1 MKGLSVL
8 GLLMLASVAGAA
20 TPVSASAG
28 GAYPS
33 HLMVEQG
40 VALSSRLDGIVA
52 AIHVERGQAVEKG
65 QALCTLDTRSLDLET
80 DEAEQEMKLSAAELE
95 RTRALAKEHIVAAA
109 ELDEKSARYE
119 VARARWERQKEMR
132 DRAVIRAPFSGVVTE
147 RYARIGQKVIED
159 EQEPLFKLTAREPL
173 LARVYLPEE
182 DLLRVKIGDPV
193 EVVPVKFPD
202 AKTTGQIHF
211 ISPVLDPASGTFQV
225 LVRVRRDP
233 AKTALRPGLAVL
245 VKFPAGGAR

>member
-1 MKGLSVL
+1 
-8 GLLMLASVAGAA
+8 
-20 TPVSASAG
+20 
-28 GAYPS
+28 
-33 HLMVEQG
+33 MVEQD
-40 VALSSRLDGIVA
+40 VALSARQDGIVS

-65 QALCTLDTRSLDLET
+65 QALCTLDTRALDLDL
-80 DEAEQEMKLSAAELE
+80 DEAEQEMKLAAAELE
-95 RTRALAKEHIVAAA
+95 RSRALAKERIVATA
-109 ELDEKSARYE
+109 ELDEKTARYE

-182 DLLRVKIGDPV
+182 DLLRVRLGDPV
-193 EVVPVKFPD
+193 EIVPVKFPD
-202 AKTTGQIHF
+202 LRTSGQVHF
-211 ISPVLDPASGTFQV
+211 ISPVVDPASGTFQV

-233 AKTALRPGLAVL
+233 AKSALRPGVAVD
-245 VKFPAGGAR
+245 VKFLSGGTK